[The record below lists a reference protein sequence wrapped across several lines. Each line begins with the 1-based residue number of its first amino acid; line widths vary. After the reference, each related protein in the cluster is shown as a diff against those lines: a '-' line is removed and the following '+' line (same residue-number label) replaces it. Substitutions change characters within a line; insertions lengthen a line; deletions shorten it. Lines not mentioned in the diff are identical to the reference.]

1 MWKITWISNKKK
13 CLHVKLLK
21 LKMFI
26 CIVYFFQPHLGKCFG
41 NVKSLE
47 ITGGIVRKM
56 ISEEGEEID
65 MPKK

>member
-1 MWKITWISNKKK
+1 M
-13 CLHVKLLK
+13 KLLK
-21 LKMFI
+21 LKNFSY
-26 CIVYFFQPHLGKCFG
+26 IVYFFQPHLGKCFG